1 MATEID
7 REENKALEMR
17 ATRLATE
24 EYKKRLD
31 LLCEVGKKLGSVSGL
46 TQLVEQITQ
55 MTQHTLNAAASS
67 VLLLDDQER
76 EFVFQVAEG
85 QARKDLRQARLSTEF
100 GIAGWVVRHGKPLI
114 INDVNQD
121 KRFNKV
127 VDAFTGFVT
136 RSVMCAPLVVH
147 RKVIGV
153 VEVLNKV
160 DGSGFDEQDL
170 AVLMALASTAAIAIS
185 NARLHQAVLDGYRST
200 VKALAATIDAKD
212 PYTRG
217 HSQRVMEYARMGA
230 NSLAFSSDELQTI
243 EFGGLLHDVGKIGID
258 DNILRKSGD
267 LTIEEW
273 LVMHQHPLIGANI
286 IGEVPFLEKARDIIL
301 YHHER
306 YDGAGYPAGLKGGD
320 IPIGARLMAVA
331 DAFDTMTTDR
341 SYRAARSVDDAL
353 SELAKR
359 SGTQFCP
366 VAVEAFV
373 SGFKKHQEMLTQS
386 PSAGRHNYR

>member
-1 MATEID
+1 MMATEID

-200 VKALAATIDAKD
+200 VKALA
-212 PYTRG
+212 R
-217 HSQRVMEYARMGA
+217 
-230 NSLAFSSDELQTI
+230 
-243 EFGGLLHDVGKIGID
+243 
-258 DNILRKSGD
+258 
-267 LTIEEW
+267 
-273 LVMHQHPLIGANI
+273 
-286 IGEVPFLEKARDIIL
+286 
-301 YHHER
+301 HH
-306 YDGAGYPAGLKGGD
+306 
-320 IPIGARLMAVA
+320 
-331 DAFDTMTTDR
+331 
-341 SYRAARSVDDAL
+341 
-353 SELAKR
+353 
-359 SGTQFCP
+359 
-366 VAVEAFV
+366 
-373 SGFKKHQEMLTQS
+373 
-386 PSAGRHNYR
+386 